1 MAAAGARVESG
12 LRPQLDSRK
21 TAAMPFELN
30 ALETRV
36 LGCLIEKERL
46 TPENYPLSLNAVT
59 MACNQST
66 NREPVT
72 SFDEQTVQT
81 GLDSLREKKLATMI
95 SGAGMRVVKY
105 RHRLPEHYD
114 FAPPEVALLCVL
126 LLRGAQTAG
135 ELRQRCERLHP
146 FATIETVQQ
155 SLDELARE
163 ERSLVSLLPARPGQ
177 KERRY
182 IQRLSSALVFAD
194 PAADSAELAI
204 PTLPLAERVTALES
218 EVQRLRAELESFRK
232 QFE

>member
-1 MAAAGARVESG
+1 M
-12 LRPQLDSRK
+12 QLDSRK

-36 LGCLIEKERL
+36 LGCLLEKERL

-66 NREPVT
+66 NREPAT
-72 SFDEQTVQT
+72 SFDEQTVQG
-81 GLDSLREKKLATMI
+81 GLDSLREKRLATMI
-95 SGAGMRVVKY
+95 SGTGMRVVKF

-114 FAPPEVALLCVL
+114 LQPPEAALLCVL

-135 ELRQRCERLHP
+135 ELRQRCERLHS
-146 FATIETVQQ
+146 FATLETVQQ

-182 IQRLSSALVFAD
+182 IQRLSSALVFAE
-194 PAADSAELAI
+194 PAADSTEPAI
-204 PTLPLAERVTALES
+204 PALPLAERVTALES
-218 EVQRLRAELESFRK
+218 EVQRLRAELEAFRK